1 MINSLLAAVLAGSM
15 LTAPLKT
22 ALLTPDDLGAEFVR
36 GDYRTDILRNSVF
49 DQDRKCGAAV
59 RKVSTVYRSR
69 VATALKYGDR
79 WEGVTEY
86 IVRGTAREISALERA
101 ARAMARHCRTI
112 TAKTDASR
120 EIVRALPTD
129 RLGDGTY
136 GIKYRAGLSGS
147 RLENDARMRGMMV
160 AVDVVFVRVKN
171 TAIVLEHNGNV
182 GEFDPALTR
191 SATRAAVSR
200 LRQAL

>member
-1 MINSLLAAVLAGSM
+1 MINSLLATVLTGS
-15 LTAPLKT
+15 LLAAPLKT

-36 GDYRTDILRNSVF
+36 GDYRTDILRNPVF
-49 DQDRKCGAAV
+49 GRNKKCGTAV
-59 RKVSTVYRSR
+59 KRVSAVYRTR
-69 VATALKYGDR
+69 VATSLKYGDR

-101 ARAMARHCRTI
+101 ARAMTRHCRTI
-112 TAKTDASR
+112 TVKTDASQ

-129 RLGDGTY
+129 RFGDGTY
-136 GIKYRAGLSGS
+136 GIRYRNGLRGS
-147 RLENDARMRGMMV
+147 TLENDARMRGMMV

-171 TAIVLEHNGNV
+171 TVIVLEHDGNV
-182 GEFDPALTR
+182 DEFDPALTR